1 MSFEKTTPPRVYVLL
16 VAGAIIYGAV
26 FTVNKMAAEAGV
38 MPLAY
43 GFWQSFGA
51 GLVLWIILLLKRERL
66 PLSRIHLL
74 SYLVIGSLAVGIPIS
89 LLTYAAPRL
98 PAGLLTIVLALSPPL
113 TFLLSMLAGIDR
125 FRALGLLGVAF
136 GFAGVL
142 VIIGPG
148 LARSAPDAWLWFV
161 LSLIAP
167 LLFASSN
174 VAAALLRPPLSS
186 SLAMASG
193 MLFGSSLVLLPIMLI
208 AGQAELPTAGG
219 AVPIVLAGVINAVFF
234 VFFFEIIRLAGPT
247 FFAQFN
253 YLAVLAGVGW
263 SMLAL
268 GERLSVYFFIAM
280 LLMFIGVFLS
290 ARRAAGLPPAHPA

>member
-1 MSFEKTTPPRVYVLL
+1 
-16 VAGAIIYGAV
+16 
-26 FTVNKMAAEAGV
+26 
-38 MPLAY
+38 
-43 GFWQSFGA
+43 
-51 GLVLWIILLLKRERL
+51 
-66 PLSRIHLL
+66 
-74 SYLVIGSLAVGIPIS
+74 
-89 LLTYAAPRL
+89 
-98 PAGLLTIVLALSPPL
+98 
-113 TFLLSMLAGIDR
+113 
-125 FRALGLLGVAF
+125 
-136 GFAGVL
+136 
-142 VIIGPG
+142 
-148 LARSAPDAWLWFV
+148 
-161 LSLIAP
+161 
-167 LLFASSN
+167 
-174 VAAALLRPPLSS
+174 
-186 SLAMASG
+186 